1 MYGKDDYR
9 FALALMRDFDTP
21 EEARAFVL
29 EYEGR
34 HPAATP
40 FMERV
45 HVAMADIERGVGSQ
59 CTSYSAADCANH
71 R

>member
-9 FALALMRDFDTP
+9 FALALMRDFDTA
-21 EEARAFVL
+21 EDAHAFVL

-45 HVAMADIERGVGSQ
+45 REAMP
-59 CTSYSAADCANH
+59 
-71 R
+71 